1 MARSHSHTILLAEDD
16 ARILT
21 LYSGTLQLEGF
32 KVLAATSAQEALQMC
47 KEYPDPIHLLL
58 TDLLLPN
65 TGEIH
70 LQTDRFQKRRKSGL
84 DLMREVEKLRP
95 EIKVMLMSGHSD
107 EDLKGLGVFRE
118 KRLFLRKPLRLET
131 LVQTVHQ
138 MLELPK
144 AM

>member
-1 MARSHSHTILLAEDD
+1 MATSHSHTILLTEDD

-21 LYSGTLQLEGF
+21 LYSGTLQQEGF
-32 KVLAATSAQEALQMC
+32 KILAATSSHEALKMC
-47 KEYPDPIHLLL
+47 KEYPDQIHLLL

-65 TGEIH
+65 TGEIQ
-70 LQTDRFQKRRKSGL
+70 LQNERFQKRHKSGL

-95 EIKVMLMSGHSD
+95 EIKVVLMSGHSD
-107 EDLKGLGVFRE
+107 EDLKALGAFRE

-138 MLELPK
+138 ILELPK
-144 AM
+144 SM